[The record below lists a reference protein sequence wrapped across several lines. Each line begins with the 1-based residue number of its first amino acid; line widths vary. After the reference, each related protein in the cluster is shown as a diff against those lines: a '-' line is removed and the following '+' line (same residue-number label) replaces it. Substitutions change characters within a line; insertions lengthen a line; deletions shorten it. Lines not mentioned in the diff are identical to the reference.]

1 MHSVAQVAAIWK
13 INLGN
18 EESMT
23 GTSPV
28 TTIHVKTAQAD
39 IVVTGL
45 VPVMQPYWYN
55 EEHST
60 GLV

>member
-23 GTSPV
+23 GIMKNIPP
-28 TTIHVKTAQAD
+28 D
-39 IVVTGL
+39 
-45 VPVMQPYWYN
+45 WYKRMK
-55 EEHST
+55 EELFSAYGT
-60 GLV
+60 EQNSF